1 MSPLQSTLGISGN
14 TRSPIQA
21 PEWKANA
28 APSTLPSVP
37 MLLDDDDDA
46 LMSFPPQNVFAA
58 NQRQSSQSP
67 GSNHRHKSQKKQ
79 QKQQQP
85 QTQQQNN
92 TFSNNFSN
100 HSNNSSIFGGGSQQ
114 QQQQQLPLHQQPLQQ
129 PMPQQLSQTVGSRD
143 YSQPPING
151 SNGAGFSGPTSG
163 HNLDQDIGI
172 LSSSSSSGSDSESS
186 SDSDSSDSDSDSGE
200 KGANSS
206 MTTNHQRSAMPT
218 VPLQSMPLV
227 GGFGSS
233 NGGELLQNDLQRNG
247 RHFLNHRNK
256 KLTGK
261 GKKAFIDKKNAVT
274 FHLVH
279 RSQRDPLAADD
290 SAPQHIF
297 RKNNIKFNSP
307 QNEQQKLLNSFMA
320 SQLYN
325 QQSRCIWDRGVF
337 EPSLKE
343 AGGMMLGTLYRM
355 QLFCTEYQLSTN
367 FSKECFAFGH
377 LLV

>member
-1 MSPLQSTLGISGN
+1 MMKKTRAAGSGPGPAPGPLPSLENSTKRISSKTKVSTGSRKTNSNIISAPSGPRTGPTSSNTIQGMSPLQSTLGISGN

-129 PMPQQLSQTVGSRD
+129 QMPQQLSQTIGSRD

-151 SNGAGFSGPTSG
+151 SNGAGFGGSTSG

-233 NGGELLQNDLQRNG
+233 NGGELLQNDLQ
-247 RHFLNHRNK
+247 LSES
-256 KLTGK
+256 
-261 GKKAFIDKKNAVT
+261 DE
-274 FHLVH
+274 
-279 RSQRDPLAADD
+279 SED
-290 SAPQHIF
+290 S
-297 RKNNIKFNSP
+297 
-307 QNEQQKLLNSFMA
+307 
-320 SQLYN
+320 
-325 QQSRCIWDRGVF
+325 D
-337 EPSLKE
+337 
-343 AGGMMLGTLYRM
+343 
-355 QLFCTEYQLSTN
+355 
-367 FSKECFAFGH
+367 
-377 LLV
+377 